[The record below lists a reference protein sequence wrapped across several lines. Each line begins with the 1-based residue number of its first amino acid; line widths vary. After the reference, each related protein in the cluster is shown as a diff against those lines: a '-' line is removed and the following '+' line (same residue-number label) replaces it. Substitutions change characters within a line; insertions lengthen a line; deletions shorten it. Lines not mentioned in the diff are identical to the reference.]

1 MKSLLVLAYNE
12 ENKIRNVIED
22 YIDLFDEIIVIDDAS
37 KDETK
42 KIIENLNS
50 SKIRLI
56 RNKKNL
62 GAGKSFE
69 LGINEFLQSKSKF
82 LIKVDGDSQF
92 LKRDVIKMI
101 DLFENRKADYIKGD
115 RFWESGV
122 EGNIPLI
129 RYIGNSFASLLIKL
143 STGNWKINDPLNG
156 LIGFSKD
163 GIKNFKLPKLFKRYG
178 YPFYCAV
185 HILSQSHQENLKI
198 IQFQNTIVYK
208 DEKSNLKPIGMFFKL
223 IIFTLFSYF
232 TKIKIKLKNSSLQM
246 SALLD
251 LLFVYLFSSFIYSF
265 ITFIRVRYFL
275 FSGDESNWFVVTI
288 LFLSISLITFSFS
301 QVSENKF
308 LLQKFEEH

>member
-12 ENKIRNVIED
+12 ENKISNVIQD
-22 YIDLFDEIIVIDDAS
+22 YLDLFDEIIVIDDAS
-37 KDETK
+37 KDKTK
-42 KIIENLNS
+42 EIVEDQNS

-56 RNKKNL
+56 KNKKNL

-69 LGINEFLQSKSKF
+69 IGINKFLQSDSKF

-92 LKRDVIKMI
+92 LKTDVIKMI
-101 DLFENRKADYIKGD
+101 DLFENKKVDYIKGD
-115 RFWESGV
+115 RFWEFGV
-122 EGNIPLI
+122 KGNIPLI
-129 RYIGNSFASLLIKL
+129 RYVGNTFASLLIKL

-156 LIGFSKD
+156 LIGFSKE

-185 HILSQSHQENLKI
+185 YILSKSHQKNI
-198 IQFQNTIVYK
+198 NTIQFKNTIIYR

-223 IIFTLFSYF
+223 VIFTFFSYF
-232 TKIKIKLKNSSLQM
+232 SKIKNKLKNSSLQM

-251 LLFVYLFSSFIYSF
+251 IVFIYLFSSFIYSF

-288 LFLSISLITFSFS
+288 LFLVTSLITFSFS
-301 QVSENKF
+301 QVSESKF
-308 LLQKFEEH
+308 LLEKFEDH

>member
-37 KDETK
+37 KDKTK

-129 RYIGNSFASLLIKL
+129 RYIGNSFVLVNKTI
-143 STGNWKINDPLNG
+143 NWKL
-156 LIGFSKD
+156 
-163 GIKNFKLPKLFKRYG
+163 
-178 YPFYCAV
+178 
-185 HILSQSHQENLKI
+185 EN
-198 IQFQNTIVYK
+198 
-208 DEKSNLKPIGMFFKL
+208 
-223 IIFTLFSYF
+223 
-232 TKIKIKLKNSSLQM
+232 
-246 SALLD
+246 
-251 LLFVYLFSSFIYSF
+251 
-265 ITFIRVRYFL
+265 
-275 FSGDESNWFVVTI
+275 
-288 LFLSISLITFSFS
+288 
-301 QVSENKF
+301 
-308 LLQKFEEH
+308 